1 MAKPMA
7 VAMAIFWNSK
17 ETKIGEMMIEMG
29 IYLFDRVLY
38 IFSQDEWNLS
48 WIVCMGQYI
57 VESDPFS
64 KLESTIKWW
73 EKEFE

>member
-17 ETKIGEMMIEMG
+17 ETKIEETMSEMG

-48 WIVCMGQYI
+48 WIVYMGQCI